1 MTYSID
7 QSFIYGECT
16 YKQRYDVLSVV
27 MINIPEYGK
36 LYKVNNEPSELH
48 KMLYD
53 IFVEKNSAKEK
64 IEIIKEKYNLIS
76 ETLERRINYM
86 CNLSEALVEDTR
98 KASVN
103 ITKLFMQGK
112 TSEEIEKIT
121 DYPLSLIEE
130 VQADLEEVK
139 P

>member
-1 MTYSID
+1 
-7 QSFIYGECT
+7 
-16 YKQRYDVLSVV
+16 
-27 MINIPEYGK
+27 
-36 LYKVNNEPSELH
+36 
-48 KMLYD
+48 
-53 IFVEKNSAKEK
+53 
-64 IEIIKEKYNLIS
+64 
-76 ETLERRINYM
+76 M

-112 TSEEIEKIT
+112 TSEEIEEIT

-130 VQADLEEVK
+130 VQADLEKVK